1 MRSNTIRKNGKMRY
15 SDKTQ
20 IEPGDL
26 DRNLLN
32 MVHFYKDSLQ
42 GLIDGQTSLESIPL
56 GNRRRFIEQGVVRKF
71 GSRYELTEIGL
82 GLLLNIKI

>member
-1 MRSNTIRKNGKMRY
+1 MRSNTMRKNGKMRY

-20 IEPGDL
+20 IEPGNL

-71 GSRYELTEIGL
+71 GSRYELTETGL

>member
-1 MRSNTIRKNGKMRY
+1 MRSNKMQKNGRMRY
-15 SDKTQ
+15 SEKTQ
-20 IEPGDL
+20 IETGDL

-42 GLIDGQTSLESIPL
+42 GLVDGQTSLESIPP

>member
-1 MRSNTIRKNGKMRY
+1 MRKNGKMRY

-20 IEPGDL
+20 IEPGNL

-71 GSRYELTEIGL
+71 GSRYELTETGL